1 MRRRFPRQVLS
12 FCVVELFL
20 AVAESNT
27 RAGPSATGAARSSR
41 PRNAAKTSACRDDA
55 NGDERSSPCFGS
67 ASACYLRATPGEAGV
82 GLERAKGIE
91 PSYAAWEAAVLPL
104 NYARAEDP
112 DF

>member
-55 NGDERSSPCFGS
+55 NGTNVQAPVSARLALVTCERRPEKREWVWSGRRESNPRMQLG
-67 ASACYLRATPGEAGV
+67 
-82 GLERAKGIE
+82 K
-91 PSYAAWEAAVLPL
+91 LP
-104 NYARAEDP
+104 
-112 DF
+112 FCH